1 MNQDQNK
8 AAALTVPCPQCKTE
22 LVWDT
27 SNIFRPF
34 CSESCKNH
42 DLIAWANEEHNI
54 PGDSLHDDVLSRD
67 LEQDF

>member
-1 MNQDQNK
+1 MSQDLNK
-8 AAALTVPCPQCKTE
+8 TSALTVPCPQCKTE
-22 LVWDT
+22 LVWDA
-27 SNIFRPF
+27 NNPFRPF
-34 CSESCKNH
+34 CSDSCKNY